1 MSGHRKWS
9 EIRGQ
14 RTPEQEARIAAGVA
28 AILMGQH
35 LDAVRTGRGL
45 TQTEVARRM
54 GVSQSHVAQVEARA
68 DVYLST
74 LISYVRALGGDLRI
88 EAVFPGEE
96 PVAIALAATSD
107 EQKPK
112 AARTTAS

>member
-1 MSGHRKWS
+1 
-9 EIRGQ
+9 
-14 RTPEQEARIAAGVA
+14 VA
-28 AILMGQH
+28 AIRMGQR
-35 LDAVRTGRGL
+35 LDRVRTGRGM

-54 GVSQSHVAQVEARA
+54 GVSQSHVAQVEARD

-96 PVAIALAATSD
+96 PVAITLGAASD
-107 EQKPK
+107 EQKSE
-112 AARTTAS
+112 AASALA